1 MNVNRRTPRT
11 EMQEAIFMDRIAEF
25 SDDLAKKENMPGRYV
40 DWQLMKFIN
49 YSVRI
54 NPNGDD
60 AGFELGKIG
69 DTPDELRAKFIAYLD
84 NANTEVTKVWDSAI
98 ASQDKPVNSTIAPEA
113 LPEDAPTKK
122 K

>member
-25 SDDLAKKENMPGRYV
+25 SDDLAQKENMPGRYV

-54 NPNGDD
+54 DPNGDN

-84 NANTEVTKVWDSAI
+84 NANTEVTKAWDSAI
-98 ASQDKPVNSTIAPEA
+98 AALDKPVNSTIAPEA
-113 LPEDAPTKK
+113 LPKDAPTKK

>member
-1 MNVNRRTPRT
+1 MNINKRTPRT

-25 SDDLAKKENMPGRYV
+25 SDDLAKAENMPGRYI

-54 NPNGDD
+54 DPNGDD
-60 AGFELGKIG
+60 AGFELGKIN
-69 DTPDELRAKFIAYLD
+69 DTPDELRAKFMIYLD
-84 NANTEVTKVWDSAI
+84 NANPEVTKAWDVAI
-98 ASQDKPVNSTIAPEA
+98 SNHDKPVNSTIAPEA
-113 LPEDAPTKK
+113 LPEDAPAKK